1 MVSVQ
6 QYYQSFESESGAAK
20 ASMVRAYFG
29 TGSGGGGSEN
39 LQDNFV
45 LEIVLCIEAN
55 PPFAVSKA
63 FGSFLSGAP
72 SAMEVWVGGDGIVVL
87 SGGWRLRG
95 WANASSAID
104 RSADAKTSWI
114 PAASWL
120 YYD

>member
-1 MVSVQ
+1 MAQEVEVAGPRTFKIILYWKLFFASKQNRHLQSV
-6 QYYQSFESESGAAK
+6 
-20 ASMVRAYFG
+20 RP
-29 TGSGGGGSEN
+29 
-39 LQDNFV
+39 
-45 LEIVLCIEAN
+45 LEV
-55 PPFAVSKA
+55 FSRVH
-63 FGSFLSGAP
+63 P

-104 RSADAKTSWI
+104 RSAVAKTSWI